1 MESHLSW
8 YVKKVSDQKKKS
20 DKDQCMLG
28 AHAVTSGNSSESNL
42 KKVGGREVCY
52 MISGRKQETFNIVR
66 F

>member
-42 KKVGGREVCY
+42 KKVAWKRSVLY
-52 MISGRKQETFNIVR
+52 DTRKKARNIQYCKI
-66 F
+66 